1 MMQDLVGIVRDEDEM
16 QQALTGLGALKE
28 RAGDGSASPATAS
41 TTPAGTRRRISP
53 TC

>member
-16 QQALTGLGALKE
+16 QRALAGLEALE
-28 RAGDGSASPATAS
+28 AARRAASASPATAS
-41 TTPAGTRRRISP
+41 TTPAGTRRWISA